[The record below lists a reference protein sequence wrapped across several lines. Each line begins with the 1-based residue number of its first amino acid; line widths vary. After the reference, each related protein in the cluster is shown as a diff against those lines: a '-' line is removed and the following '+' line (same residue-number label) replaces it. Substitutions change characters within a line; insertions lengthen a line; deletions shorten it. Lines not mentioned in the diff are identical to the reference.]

1 MDRITIDSIELVL
14 SHPDQQEREWIGQED
29 LLEQILACWLVL
41 TPDDFPLCPR
51 LLGKPGMGKTTLAI
65 AAARSLGKPVYLYQC
80 TMDTRPEDLIIT
92 PVIADNGRIQYH
104 GSSLVTAMIR
114 GGVAILDEANRMS
127 EKSWASLAPLL
138 DNRRYVESI
147 IAGIKIH
154 AHPEF
159 RCCVTMN
166 DDAST
171 YEVPDYI
178 ISRLQPMIHIDFPD
192 KEEELAILRYNL
204 NFAPEEILRLTVAF
218 LQKSHEAR
226 LEYSIRDGLSIA
238 RYAMKMRGGTSRK
251 HPMRLREAFQR
262 AVEQVLGKDALDIK
276 KKAAQVNARNL
287 NNIVFLEDF
296 FMNQK
301 DWEKGNQEE
310 GERGQ

>member
-1 MDRITIDSIELVL
+1 MKKIKIDDTELVL
-14 SHPDQQEREWIGQED
+14 SHADIHEREWIGQED
-29 LLEQILACWLVL
+29 LMDQILACWLVI
-41 TPDDFPLCPR
+41 TTKDMPLCPR

-65 AAARSLGKPVYLYQC
+65 AAARQLGKPFYIYQC
-80 TMDTRPEDLIIT
+80 TMDTRPEDLIVT
-92 PVIADNGRIQYH
+92 PVISEGGKIRYH
-104 GSSLVTAMIR
+104 SSSLVTAMIQ

-178 ISRLQPMIHIDFPD
+178 ISRLQPMIQLDFPK
-192 KEEELAILRYNL
+192 KEEELAILKYNL
-204 NFAPEEILRLTVAF
+204 NFAPNDILQLTVDF
-218 LQKSHEAR
+218 LQRSHEAH
-226 LEYSIRDGLSIA
+226 LDYSIRDGLNIA
-238 RYAMKMRGGTSRK
+238 RYAIKFKGYKSKKRISWK
-251 HPMRLREAFQR
+251 DAFQKS
-262 AVEQVLGKDALDIK
+262 VEQVLGKDALDIK
-276 KKAAQVNARNL
+276 KKSARINARNL
-287 NNIVFLEDF
+287 NNAVFLEDF
-296 FMNQK
+296 FMRDK
-301 DWEKGNQEE
+301 DWMEGDQEE
-310 GERGQ
+310 EQGV